1 MDSEKKR
8 LLEQSIEMGD
18 VVIIK
23 KFENPK
29 DAFAHFFSKLDLI
42 GIDNLLSSQN
52 HYDGVTKQH
61 YLDLIKQ
68 HFENLK
74 TEGIQFL
81 KSINGVCNGCKKG
94 CSGFTFLDENYG
106 FYTDLIIEVEDS
118 EIINFMEC
126 FNLKNEIKIPNKLE
140 QLFIKPFELDSNQ
153 DEVPF

>member
-1 MDSEKKR
+1 MRYSYDKKLWKSKR
-8 LLEQSIEMGD
+8 RFCSL
-18 VVIIK
+18 
-23 KFENPK
+23 
-29 DAFAHFFSKLDLI
+29 FSKLDLI

-118 EIINFMEC
+118 EIINFIGV
-126 FNLKNEIKIPNKLE
+126 F
-140 QLFIKPFELDSNQ
+140 
-153 DEVPF
+153 